1 MLHVR
6 KLALASMLGL
16 GLAGHAAADEDFR
29 GFRDFGS
36 FRDHLLKQQ
45 SRKLFG
51 VDEPVAA
58 SSRESITAAVANAD
72 PTRLVTLAKG
82 LHARV
87 ASAAPNLAPNVDMIA
102 LWPDDRNPTHLIF
115 CNEQGVD
122 QPGRSATA
130 PGRWPGRDDSHR
142 NLFLRPCPPH
152 PLGNDHRG

>member
-82 LHARV
+82 LHAHV
-87 ASAAPNLAPNVDMIA
+87 LASSASLAPNIDMMA
-102 LWPDDRNPTHLIF
+102 LWPNEQNPTHLIA
-115 CNEQGVD
+115 CNEQRVRRRLVFSGSGSTMVWSK
-122 QPGRSATA
+122 PS
-130 PGRWPGRDDSHR
+130 
-142 NLFLRPCPPH
+142 
-152 PLGNDHRG
+152 